1 MWWGAL
7 YRGNPRTAHLWGRLT
22 VYEPRGEYQIVLDTV
37 EPKGIGALGRRLVEL
52 GWSRDRVL
60 AYVKE
65 LFTEPTDPTSGDPDA
80 SHKEGRP

>member
-7 YRGNPRTAHLWGRLT
+7 YRANPSTAHLWGRLT
-22 VYEPRGEYQIVLDTV
+22 VYQPRGEYQIVLDTV

-65 LFTEPTDPTSGDPDA
+65 LFTEPTDPTSGDPDT